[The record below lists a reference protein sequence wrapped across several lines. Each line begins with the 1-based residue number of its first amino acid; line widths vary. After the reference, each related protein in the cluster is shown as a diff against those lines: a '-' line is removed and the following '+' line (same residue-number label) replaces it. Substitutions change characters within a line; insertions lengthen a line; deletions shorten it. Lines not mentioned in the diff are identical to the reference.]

1 LFLIAQLTVS
11 GMNEHE
17 DSGNSGGG
25 PDEEEEW
32 TDMRSQEVDEA
43 VDADMGTRCR
53 FLLLSL

>member
-1 LFLIAQLTVS
+1 
-11 GMNEHE
+11 MNEHE